1 MLDIQTFAKI
11 LCIRES
17 TIVTNNKVLFTKQIN
32 NKNAKSKTDSNN
44 ASRLLLQVEILI
56 KISKVSLSQ
65 IYEIIIDILLF
76 YSYFFSRTLICNKI
90 YYDVN

>member
-11 LCIRES
+11 LYIRES

-32 NKNAKSKTDSNN
+32 NKNAKSKRDSNN